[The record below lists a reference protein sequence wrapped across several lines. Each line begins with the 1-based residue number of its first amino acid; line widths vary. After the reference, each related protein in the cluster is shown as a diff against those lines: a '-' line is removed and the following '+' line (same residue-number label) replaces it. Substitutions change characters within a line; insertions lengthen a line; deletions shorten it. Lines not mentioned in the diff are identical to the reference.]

1 MRRLQLPVMLML
13 AVCLVVKY
21 GPRLH
26 ETVTKQASSARAQ
39 DYPTGTHYAPAENL
53 ERLDMQALRSA
64 RRKVDI
70 CMYAFTDNYL
80 AAALSDLASHGVTVR
95 IYRDG
100 SEYQQEQRRGGRY
113 ESTTDL
119 FRGQTN
125 VHIRVKP
132 PSRRALMH
140 LKCYEIDDALLRDGS
155 ANWSP
160 TGLKAQDNQIRFIT
174 DPADISGFERNFESL
189 WNRHENIVVH

>member
-1 MRRLQLPVMLML
+1 MRRVHF
-13 AVCLVVKY
+13 LVVFVLATYLAGKY

-26 ETVTKQASSARAQ
+26 EALTKQAGSAQAQ
-39 DYPTGTHYAPAENL
+39 EYPIGTHYAPAENL

-64 RRKVDI
+64 RRKIDL
-70 CMYAFTDNYL
+70 CMYAFTDKYL
-80 AAALSDLASHGVTVR
+80 ASELSEVARHGVTVR

-100 SEYQQEQRRGGRY
+100 SEYEQEQKRGGRY
-113 ESTTDL
+113 ESTTDS
-119 FRGQTN
+119 FRRESN
-125 VHIRVKP
+125 IHIRVKP

-140 LKCYEIDDALLRDGS
+140 LKGYEIDNVLLRDGS

-160 TGLKAQDNQIRFIT
+160 AGLKVQDNQIRFVT

-189 WNRHENIVVH
+189 WSRPENIVVQ